1 VATDVAAGAPGV
13 NSVEEPVEA
22 SAADDA
28 VGGAGVVNDVQR
40 IVFSARLTSAC
51 ARTTEGWR

>member
-1 VATDVAAGAPGV
+1 VAGAPGV
-13 NSVEEPVEA
+13 SSVDEPVLA
-22 SAADDA
+22 SAADEA
-28 VGGAGVVNDVQR
+28 VGRAGVVNDVQR